1 MITEKEIAR
10 IGELYRKSKSE
21 GLSAAE
27 KEEQQALRDKYRA
40 AMKASLLGQLENTE
54 VEYPDGS
61 VRPLKDAA
69 RKGNF

>member
-10 IGELYRKSKSE
+10 INELYRKSKAE

-27 KEEQQALRDKYRA
+27 KEEQQQLRDQYRASMRAALR
-40 AMKASLLGQLENTE
+40 GHLENTD

-61 VRPLKDAA
+61 VKPLKTAGK
-69 RKGNF
+69 KGKF

>member
-10 IGELYRKSKSE
+10 INELYRKAKAE

-27 KEEQQALRDKYRA
+27 KEEQQKLRDQYRASMRAALR
-40 AMKASLLGQLENTE
+40 GHLENTD

-61 VRPLKDAA
+61 VKPLKNAGK
-69 RKGNF
+69 KGKF